1 MDFVLHSQS
10 KQKNAALSPQFFL
23 LSVKS
28 KIHTFIKP
36 ALKGG
41 FFRIIAGR
49 YNART

>member
-1 MDFVLHSQS
+1 MDFVLLSQS

-28 KIHTFIKP
+28 EIHTSIKP
-36 ALKGG
+36 AIEGG

-49 YNART
+49 YDART